1 MQRIAFISDHASPL
15 ALLGGTDSGGQNVY
29 VAHLSRELARLGYL
43 VDIYTRRDHPLQ
55 PAVVEWKTGVRVIHV
70 NAGPAVTLPKER
82 LLPHMDAFAQ
92 AMLQIMRSH
101 GWTYDLVH
109 AHFFMSGMVAHRLKR
124 EAGLP
129 FVITFHALGRVRRQ
143 CQGSAD
149 GFPDERFAIEE
160 TLMREADGVIAE
172 CEQDRDDMLALYEA
186 RPARLA
192 IVPCGFDPDELWPV
206 RETARASL
214 GLPAQGFILL
224 QLGRMVPRKG
234 VDNVI
239 RALHCLRNDE
249 GVAAQLLVVGGDT
262 HASGALGSLGLA
274 GPLGQLGQ
282 PGPAGAPGSNGM
294 TSRPAV
300 APPQDAELRRL
311 SALAAELGIAPH
323 VSFTGAQPREK
334 LREYYSAANV
344 FVTTPWYE
352 PFGITPLEA
361 MACATPVIGSAVGG
375 IRTTVIDGK
384 TGFLVPPND
393 PARLASRLAL
403 LAREPQLAERL
414 GWTGLRRAHRH
425 FTWRRVAMQ
434 MVSVYRSILRDR
446 AGLGATGMAG
456 LHLMPGPT
464 RRPSGAAGPVH

>member
-1 MQRIAFISDHASPL
+1 MQKIAFISEHASPL

-43 VDIYTRRDHPLQ
+43 VDVYTRRDHPLQ
-55 PAVVEWKTGVRVIHV
+55 AAVVEWKTGVRVIHV
-70 NAGPAVTLPKER
+70 SAGPAVTLPKER
-82 LLPHMDAFAQ
+82 LLPHMDAFAH
-92 AMLQIMRSH
+92 AMLQMMRTH
-101 GWTYDLVH
+101 GWSYDLVH
-109 AHFFMSGMVAHRLKR
+109 ANFFMSGMVARKLKR

-149 GFPDERFAIEE
+149 GFPDERFIIEE
-160 TLMREADGVIAE
+160 ALMREADGVIAE

-214 GLPAQGFILL
+214 GLPAQGFIVL

-239 RALHCLRNDE
+239 RALHCLRSE
-249 GVAAQLLVVGGDT
+249 HGVAAQLLVVGGDSP
-262 HASGALGSLGLA
+262 ASAASAAPGTAGSA
-274 GPLGQLGQ
+274 MRQV
-282 PGPAGAPGSNGM
+282 GAP
-294 TSRPAV
+294 PE
-300 APPQDAELRRL
+300 DAELRRL
-311 SALAAELGIAPH
+311 SALASELGIASE
-323 VSFTGAQPREK
+323 VSFTGAQPRER

-375 IRTTVIDGK
+375 IRTTVLDRK

-403 LAREPQLAERL
+403 LAREPRLAERL

-434 MVSVYRSILRDR
+434 MASVYRSVLRDR
-446 AGLGATGMAG
+446 AGVAGTSAAALSPVPVSGRRLPAATGP
-456 LHLMPGPT
+456 L
-464 RRPSGAAGPVH
+464 S

>member
-1 MQRIAFISDHASPL
+1 MQRIAFISEHASPL

-43 VDIYTRRDHPLQ
+43 VDVYTRRDHPLQ
-55 PAVVEWKTGVRVIHV
+55 PMVVEWKTGVRVIHV

-92 AMLQIMRSH
+92 SMLQMMRGH

-109 AHFFMSGMVAHRLKR
+109 ANFFMSGMVARRLQR
-124 EAGLP
+124 DAGLP

-149 GFPDERFAIEE
+149 GFPDERFLIEE
-160 TLMREADGVIAE
+160 ALMREADGVIAE

-214 GLPAQGFILL
+214 GLPAQDFIVL

-239 RALHCLRNDE
+239 RALHCLRSE
-249 GVAAQLLVVGGDT
+249 HGVAAQLLVVGGDSQ
-262 HASGALGSLGLA
+262 ASGAL
-274 GPLGQLGQ
+274 PD
-282 PGPAGAPGSNGM
+282 
-294 TSRPAV
+294 
-300 APPQDAELRRL
+300 DAELRRL
-311 SALAAELGIAPH
+311 SALASELGVAPH
-323 VSFTGAQPREK
+323 VSFTGAQPRDR

-375 IRTTVIDGK
+375 IRSTVIDRK

-393 PARLASRLAL
+393 PALLASRLAL
-403 LAREPQLAERL
+403 LAREPRLAERL

-434 MVSVYRSILRDR
+434 MVSVYRSVLRDR
-446 AGLGATGMAG
+446 ALLAGAGA
-456 LHLMPGPT
+456 
-464 RRPSGAAGPVH
+464 GAAGRNSVQPA

>member
-1 MQRIAFISDHASPL
+1 MQRIAFISEHASPL

-29 VAHLSRELARLGYL
+29 VANLSRELARLGYL
-43 VDIYTRRDHPLQ
+43 VDVYTRRDHPLQ
-55 PAVVEWKTGVRVIHV
+55 AAVVEWKTGVRVIHV

-82 LLPHMDAFAQ
+82 LLPHMEAFAQ
-92 AMLQIMRSH
+92 AMLQMMRSH

-109 AHFFMSGMVAHRLKR
+109 ANFFMSGMVARRLR
-124 EAGLP
+124 RDAGLP

-149 GFPDERFAIEE
+149 GFPDERFIIEE
-160 TLMREADGVIAE
+160 ALMREADGVIAE
-172 CEQDRDDMLALYEA
+172 CEQDRDDMRALYEA

-214 GLPAQGFILL
+214 GLPAQGFIVL

-239 RALHCLRNDE
+239 RALHCLRHE
-249 GVAAQLLVVGGDT
+249 HGVAAQLLVVGGDSPASC
-262 HASGALGSLGLA
+262 ASGASTA
-274 GPLGQLGQ
+274 
-282 PGPAGAPGSNGM
+282 AVSAASAARHGAP
-294 TSRPAV
+294 PE
-300 APPQDAELRRL
+300 DAELRRL
-311 SALAAELGIAPH
+311 SALAAELGIAPQ
-323 VSFTGAQPREK
+323 VSFTGAQPRER

-361 MACATPVIGSAVGG
+361 MACATPVIGSEVGG
-375 IRTTVIDGK
+375 IRTTVIDRK

-403 LAREPQLAERL
+403 LAREPRLAEKL
-414 GWTGLRRAHRH
+414 GWAGLRRAHRH

-434 MVSVYRSILRDR
+434 MASVYRSVLRDR
-446 AGLGATGMAG
+446 AGLAGRSVASVNPGISAMATARSVRA
-456 LHLMPGPT
+456 P
-464 RRPSGAAGPVH
+464 

>member
-70 NAGPAVTLPKER
+70 NAGPAVTLPKES
-82 LLPHMDAFAQ
+82 LLPHMDAFAL
-92 AMLQIMRSH
+92 AMLQTMRAH

-109 AHFFMSGMVAHRLKR
+109 AHFFMSGMVARRLKR

-149 GFPDERFAIEE
+149 GFPDERFVIEE
-160 TLMREADGVIAE
+160 ALMREADGVIAE

-214 GLPAQGFILL
+214 GLPAQGFIML

-239 RALHCLRNDE
+239 RALHCLRQQH

-262 HASGALGSLGLA
+262 SG
-274 GPLGQLGQ
+274 P
-282 PGPAGAPGSNGM
+282 
-294 TSRPAV
+294 
-300 APPQDAELRRL
+300 DAELRRL
-311 SALAAELGIAPH
+311 SALASELRIAPH
-323 VSFTGAQPREK
+323 VSFTGAQPRER
-334 LREYYSAANV
+334 LREYFSAANV

-375 IRTTVIDGK
+375 IRTTVIDRK

-393 PARLASRLAL
+393 PVRLASRLAL
-403 LAREPQLAERL
+403 LAREPRLAERL

-446 AGLGATGMAG
+446 AGLGATGVAG
-456 LHLMPGPT
+456 LHLMPGSA
-464 RRPSGAAGPVH
+464 RRTLL

>member
-1 MQRIAFISDHASPL
+1 MQRIAFISEHASPL
-15 ALLGGTDSGGQNVY
+15 APPGSTDSGGQNVY

-43 VDIYTRRDHPLQ
+43 VDIYTRRDHPLT

-70 NAGPAVTLPKER
+70 NAGPAVRLPKES
-82 LLPHMDAFAQ
+82 LLPYMDAFAQ
-92 AMLQIMRSH
+92 AMLQMMRSH

-109 AHFFMSGMVAHRLKR
+109 ANFFMSGMVAQQLKR
-124 EAGLP
+124 EAGIP

-149 GFPDERFAIEE
+149 GFPDQRFIIEE
-160 TLMREADGVIAE
+160 TLMRDADGVIAE
-172 CEQDRDDMLALYEA
+172 CEQDRDDMLTLYQA

-206 RETARASL
+206 RDTARASL
-214 GLPAQGFILL
+214 GLPAQAFIVL

-234 VDNVI
+234 VDNVM
-239 RALHCLRNDE
+239 RALRLLHDAHA
-249 GVAAQLLVVGGDT
+249 VPAQLLVVGG
-262 HASGALGSLGLA
+262 ARL
-274 GPLGQLGQ
+274 
-282 PGPAGAPGSNGM
+282 
-294 TSRPAV
+294 
-300 APPQDAELRRL
+300 PPDDAELRRL
-311 SALAAELGIAPH
+311 SALAVELGMAPF
-323 VSFTGAQPREK
+323 VTFTGAQPRER
-334 LREYYSAANV
+334 LRMYYSAANV

-375 IRTTVIDGK
+375 IRTTVIDRK
-384 TGFLVPPND
+384 TGFLVPPHD

-403 LAREPQLAERL
+403 LAREPRLAERL

-434 MVSVYRSILRDR
+434 MVSVYRSVLRER
-446 AGLGATGMAG
+446 AVQA
-456 LHLMPGPT
+456 P
-464 RRPSGAAGPVH
+464 AARIPW